1 MTSGVNTISA
11 SGTGTVTPTRI
22 ISLGGNLAFGNV
34 AVNSS
39 AQSTLTIYNNGNA
52 TMTVSSISYPSGF
65 SGSWSGSIAA
75 GGSQPVTVTFSP
87 TSAIPYGGTVTVNS
101 PDMTSGVNTISASGT
116 GTVTPTRIIS
126 LGGNLAFGSVAVNSS
141 AQSTLTIYNN
151 GNSTM
156 TVSSISYPSGFS
168 GSWSGSIAA
177 GGSQPVTVTF
187 SPTSAIPYGG
197 TVTVN
202 SPDMTSGVNTISASG
217 TSTVPPTRIISLGGN
232 LAFGNVAVNS
242 SAQSTL
248 TIYNNGNSTMTVSS
262 ISYPSGFSGSW
273 SGSIAAGGSQ
283 PVTVTFSPTS
293 AIPYGGTV
301 TVNSPDMTSGVNT
314 ITASGTGTVPPTRII
329 SLGGNL
335 AFGNVAVNSSAQ
347 STLTIYNN
355 GNSTMTVSS
364 ISYPSGFSGSWSG
377 S

>member
-11 SGTGTVTPTRI
+11 SGTGTVT
-22 ISLGGNLAFGNV
+22 
-34 AVNSS
+34 
-39 AQSTLTIYNNGNA
+39 
-52 TMTVSSISYPSGF
+52 
-65 SGSWSGSIAA
+65 
-75 GGSQPVTVTFSP
+75 
-87 TSAIPYGGTVTVNS
+87 
-101 PDMTSGVNTISASGT
+101 
-116 GTVTPTRIIS
+116 
-126 LGGNLAFGSVAVNSS
+126 
-141 AQSTLTIYNN
+141 
-151 GNSTM
+151 
-156 TVSSISYPSGFS
+156 
-168 GSWSGSIAA
+168 
-177 GGSQPVTVTF
+177 
-187 SPTSAIPYGG
+187 
-197 TVTVN
+197 
-202 SPDMTSGVNTISASG
+202 
-217 TSTVPPTRIISLGGN
+217 PTRIISLGGN

-314 ITASGTGTVPPTRII
+314 ISASGTGTVTPTRII

-364 ISYPSGFSGSWSG
+364 VSYPSGFSGNWSG
-377 S
+377 TIAAGGSQPVTVTFSPTSATSYGGTVTVNSDATSGVNTISVSGTGAATRIISLSGNLAFGNVTVNSSAQSTLTITTTEIGRSS